1 MEQTKNHKKLPLV
14 SRIIIEVGFIVFL
27 FYSNL
32 LMGEYSHSG
41 LGQTKG
47 LLWAIEDMFT
57 LTNFAIAIVLALIGY
72 LIFDYLLKRRV

>member
-1 MEQTKNHKKLPLV
+1 MEENKIPKKLPIL
-14 SRIIIEVGFIVFL
+14 SRILIEVGFIVFL

-32 LMGEYSHSG
+32 LMGEYSHLG

-57 LTNFAIAIVLALIGY
+57 LTNLGIAVVLALIGH